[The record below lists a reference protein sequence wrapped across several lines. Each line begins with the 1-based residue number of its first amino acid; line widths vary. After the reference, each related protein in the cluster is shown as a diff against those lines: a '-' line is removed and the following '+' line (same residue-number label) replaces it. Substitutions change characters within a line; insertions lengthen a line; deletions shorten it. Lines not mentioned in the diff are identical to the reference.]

1 MSKLI
6 AAAAIRGAH
15 VAMRRADTMLREAL
29 ASGGREQAVGFEG
42 TAYALPTI
50 LALTGRRVE
59 KLGQLDEALAEART
73 WLPEEPSERLWLP
86 YLGDALDAG
95 VATLVAHE
103 AVEALKPLRGIPL
116 AFDYWLGPTPDG
128 ILREQGIK
136 LVDGRMPGFAACV
149 GALPDDET
157 AEQLARDLQERN
169 ILVFMGGTSVPR
181 RPESEVPPS
190 PHGSFP
196 PSLQGGFGEAS
207 GEASRSPESDAG
219 PRTPDIGRRAATA
232 DSMAAQ
238 LARRNVE
245 MNWDTFLVPYGPDT
259 SSLVHAIGFACR
271 AAMTFGGLKPGGA
284 REARDI
290 LLYNLRR
297 VFAFVLALGEVDDE
311 KYATAAGAINFGFP
325 VIADTDIPEILPS
338 GICTYEHVVASV
350 PHSAMAARAIEV
362 RGVKIRT
369 VDIPIPVRHG
379 PAFEGERVRKE
390 DLAVEFGGK
399 YTRAFE
405 YLVSRPMDRVE
416 DGAIRVVG
424 PEIEDV
430 EEGAKLPLAIFVE
443 VAGRKMQ
450 AEFESILE
458 RHIHSFLSEPMGVM
472 HLGQR
477 DSVWL
482 RISKKARDAG
492 FRIAHLGTV
501 LLYKLKNDFPA
512 IVDKVQVTL
521 FTGAEKVE
529 ALYPEADTAYKHRDE
544 RMGAM
549 TDEVVD
555 TFYSCALCQSYAP
568 NHICIITPER
578 LGLCGA
584 YNWLDGKA
592 AFEMNPHGGNQPVK
606 KGEMLDPVAGQW
618 KGVNAFISSA
628 SNGAFEKFS
637 AYSMISDP
645 MTSCGCFECIAC
657 VLPGT
662 GGIMIVDREYQ
673 GQTPVGMTFSSLAE
687 ITGGGQQT
695 PGFIGIGTLYIL
707 SKKFISA
714 DGGLARLVWTTTRV
728 KEKLGERLRRRCEE
742 IGQPDLYDRIADET
756 VCTEL
761 EPLVEYL
768 ASVAHPALAL
778 GEMV

>member
-1 MSKLI
+1 MSRLI
-6 AAAAIRGAH
+6 AAAAVRGAH
-15 VAMRRADTMLREAL
+15 TSVARAGTLLAEAIERH
-29 ASGGREQAVGFEG
+29 GREQAVGFDG
-42 TAYALPTI
+42 TAYALPVI
-50 LALTGRRVE
+50 LALTGKRVE
-59 KLGQLDEALAEART
+59 RLGDLEEVLQTARG
-73 WLPEEPSERLWLP
+73 WLPRVPADDVWLP
-86 YLGDALDAG
+86 YLGSALDAG
-95 VATLVAHE
+95 AATLVAHE
-103 AVEALKPLRGIPL
+103 AVEAIKPLRGVPL
-116 AFDYWLGPTPDG
+116 ASEFWLGPTPDS

-169 ILVFMGGTSVPR
+169 ILVFMGS
-181 RPESEVPPS
+181 SS
-190 PHGSFP
+190 
-196 PSLQGGFGEAS
+196 GG
-207 GEASRSPESDAG
+207 
-219 PRTPDIGRRAATA
+219 

-238 LARRNVE
+238 LDRRGVD
-245 MNWDTFLVPYGPDT
+245 MNWETFLVPYGPDT
-259 SSLVHAIGFACR
+259 SSIVHALGFACR
-271 AAMTFGGLKPGGA
+271 AAMTFGGLKPGGLKEA
-284 REARDI
+284 REI
-290 LLYNLRR
+290 LLYNKRR
-297 VFAFVLALGEVDDE
+297 VFAFVLALGALDDE

-325 VIADTDIPEILPS
+325 VVADTDIPEILPS
-338 GICTYEHVVASV
+338 GICTYEHVVSNV
-350 PHSAMAARAIEV
+350 PHRSMPSRAIEV

-369 VDIPIPVRHG
+369 VEIPIPVRHG

-405 YLVSRPMDRVE
+405 YLTSRPMDRIEDGLIRVAGPEISDVE
-416 DGAIRVVG
+416 DGGR
-424 PEIEDV
+424 
-430 EEGAKLPLAIFVE
+430 LPLAIFVE

-450 AEFESILE
+450 PEFESILE

-501 LLYKLKNDFPA
+501 LLHKLKNDFPA

-521 FTGAEKVE
+521 FTDPGQVE
-529 ALYPEADTAYKHRDE
+529 ALYPEAALAYQRRDE
-544 RMGAM
+544 RMGAL
-549 TDEVVD
+549 TDEAVD

-592 AFEMNPHGGNQPVK
+592 AYEMNPHGGNQPVR
-606 KGEMLDPVAGQW
+606 KGDSIDPVNGQW
-618 KGVNAFISSA
+618 KGINDFVSRA
-628 SNGAFEKFS
+628 SNGAFSRFS
-637 AYSMISDP
+637 AYSMIVDP
-645 MTSCGCFECIAC
+645 MTSCGCFESVAC

-662 GGIMIVDREYQ
+662 AGIMIVDRDHT

-687 ITGGGQQT
+687 MTGGGQQT

-707 SKKFISA
+707 SRKFISG
-714 DGGLARLVWTTTRV
+714 DGGLVRLVWTTTRI
-728 KEKLGERLRRRCEE
+728 KQKLGDRLRRRCEE
-742 IGQPDLYDRIADET
+742 SGHPDLYDKIADET
-756 VCTEL
+756 ICTEL

-768 ASVAHPALAL
+768 ASVNHPALAL
-778 GEMV
+778 GEMI

>member
-6 AAAAIRGAH
+6 AAAAIRGAG
-15 VAMRRADTMLREAL
+15 ASLNRADAMLHNAL
-29 ASGGREQAVGFEG
+29 AAHGRTHAVGFEG
-42 TAYALPTI
+42 TAYALPVI

-59 KLGQLDEALAEART
+59 TLGDLEEALREARS
-73 WLPEEPSERLWLP
+73 WMPEEPSERVWLP
-86 YLGDALDAG
+86 YLGNALDAG
-95 VATLVAHE
+95 AATLIAHE
-103 AVEALKPLRGIPL
+103 AVEALKPLAGVPL
-116 AFDYWLGPTPDG
+116 AFDYWLGPTPDS

-169 ILVFMGGTSVPR
+169 ILVFMGSH
-181 RPESEVPPS
+181 S
-190 PHGSFP
+190 
-196 PSLQGGFGEAS
+196 GGE
-207 GEASRSPESDAG
+207 
-219 PRTPDIGRRAATA
+219 T
-232 DSMAAQ
+232 MAAQ
-238 LARRNVE
+238 LARRGVE

-259 SSLVHAIGFACR
+259 SSIVHALGFACR
-271 AAMTFGGLKPGGA
+271 AAMTFGGLKPGGLK
-284 REARDI
+284 EARDI
-290 LLYNLRR
+290 LLYNMRR

-325 VIADTDIPEILPS
+325 VVADTDIPEVLPS
-338 GICTYEHVVASV
+338 GICTYEHVVANV
-350 PHSAMAARAIEV
+350 PHRTMAARAIEV

-390 DLAVEFGGK
+390 DVAIEFGGK
-399 YTRAFE
+399 FTRAFE

-416 DGAIRVVG
+416 DGSIRVVG
-424 PEIEDV
+424 PEIADV

-492 FRIAHLGTV
+492 FRISHLGTV

-521 FTGAEKVE
+521 FTDGSQVD
-529 ALYPEADTAYKHRDE
+529 ALYSDASAAYRFRDE

-549 TDEVVD
+549 TDESVD

-584 YNWLDGKA
+584 YNWLDGRA
-592 AFEMNPHGGNQPVK
+592 AYEMNPHGGNQPVK
-606 KGEMLDPVAGQW
+606 KGDLLDPVMGQW
-618 KGVNAFISSA
+618 KGVNEFVAGA
-628 SNGAFEKFS
+628 SNNAFTHFS
-637 AYSMISDP
+637 AYSMIADP

-662 GGIMIVDREYQ
+662 GGIMIVDREHQ

-695 PGFIGIGTLYIL
+695 PGFIGIGTLYTL
-707 SKKFISA
+707 SKKFISG
-714 DGGLARLVWTTTRV
+714 DGGLLRLVWTTTRV
-728 KEKLGERLRRRCEE
+728 KEKLGERLRQRCEE
-742 IGQPDLYDRIADET
+742 IGHPELYDKIADET

-768 ASVAHPALAL
+768 VSVEHPALAM